1 MAGSKPYKMSRASKI
16 WLALV
21 VLGGIVLVFGPH
33 FGGIRDTITG
43 KDAATP
49 QPAATV
55 IESRDLRFETSP
67 EGNIAIYDS
76 GNSERILLIEGN
88 SDGFIRGL
96 VRALAHDRRMNSD
109 ELTEAPYRLTH
120 FSNGRL
126 TLTDLS
132 TNRDIV
138 LNAFGPTNIAAFAR
152 LLKSREGKLDEAPR

>member
-1 MAGSKPYKMSRASKI
+1 MAGSKPYKLSRASKI
-16 WLALV
+16 WLGLV

-43 KDAATP
+43 RDAATS

-67 EGNIAIYDS
+67 EGNIAIYDAES
-76 GNSERILLIEGN
+76 GERILLIQGN

-109 ELTEAPYRLTH
+109 DDSEMPYRLTH

-132 TNRDIV
+132 TNRDMV

-152 LLKSREGKLDEAPR
+152 LLKSREVKPGEAAQ